1 MKLIHNVMNAVLNGI
16 MTSTFEEGVWE
27 LTVLILLKRFDLLDK
42 YMWKEKIKYLAFPVL
57 LSSLVINTL
66 KYIIVAPRLIIS
78 LSAIITIYVGI
89 IYILKAPENN
99 ILNEKIPYI
108 KTFFYVLSGFIVLII
123 MTEYLYINIILK
135 YIGKS
140 IIEVNSAWYMNFL
153 MSIPAKLIQFVMVMI
168 ILFIQTRKNY
178 LDVFKSIFYDKKF
191 SIIIMSFVLMLIVF
205 WIILIDIFGDY
216 EIISHFNYIQQ
227 ILLNIIILTF
237 PSILLIL
244 MISLVVCFIE
254 IVAKIQMSHRN
265 MFEDFDDDIND
276 Y

>member
-140 IIEVNSAWYMNFL
+140 IIEVNSVWYMNFL
-153 MSIPAKLIQFVMVMI
+153 MSIPAKIIQFIMVMI

-227 ILLNIIILTF
+227 ILLNIIILTV

>member
-108 KTFFYVLSGFIVLII
+108 KTFFYVLSGFIILII

-140 IIEVNSAWYMNFL
+140 IIEVNSVWYMNFL
-153 MSIPAKLIQFVMVMI
+153 MSIPAKIIQFIMVMI

-227 ILLNIIILTF
+227 ILLNIIILTV

>member
-16 MTSTFEEGVWE
+16 TTSTFEEGAWE

-99 ILNEKIPYI
+99 ILNRKIPYI

-227 ILLNIIILTF
+227 ILLNIIILTI